1 MTMPDNTL
9 RVARR
14 RMLPAALAWIAV
26 AIAEAL
32 FYTLLAMAIVR
43 HEPPSLVML
52 FGGLAVLATTIA
64 ARAGFFTGARL
75 TGDLYASLGQAL
87 TRAKLAW
94 FTDEN
99 RAKLSAVATRTIPG
113 FMSIPAHH
121 LQTFIHAPLLPLLLL
136 PGTLLVGGWRAVL
149 VAGALLVLSFMAQFT
164 AQRALRNADQRRG
177 ELEGEANRVA
187 LDLVDHLELLRTAAG
202 PIEAIRPAQSIWQ
215 EQAAAMRRT
224 NRAAS
229 LASFVS
235 AMAGAFP
242 VVGMAI
248 YLALVAGLSP
258 AAILALLLL
267 VMRAAAPLETLAVA
281 GIMLNDQLR
290 AARDFATVI
299 SAPSLPEPPPQLAEN
314 PVGTTLVLDK
324 VASAPALKGVS
335 ATIAP
340 GDRIIV
346 TGPTGSGKST
356 LLGLMMRF
364 DDPED
369 GTLMLGGAALS
380 RITYGKLAQHFAYV
394 PQEPVVFT
402 GTLAD
407 NIRLGRPEA
416 SDREIEDIAR
426 RATLGPVIERSAMGI
441 HQPVGH
447 HGSALSGGER
457 QRLAFARALI
467 SDAPILMLDEATSA
481 LDEARERA
489 LASLVRE
496 LQRTAIIVAHRN
508 PEIWS
513 PTGQMNLAL

>member
-43 HEPPSLVML
+43 HELPSLVML

-87 TRAKLAW
+87 ARTKLAW

-136 PGTLLVGGWRAVL
+136 AGTLLVGGWRAVL
-149 VAGALLVLSFMAQFT
+149 VAGALLVLSFMAQFA
-164 AQRALRNADQRRG
+164 AQRALHNADQRRG
-177 ELEGEANRVA
+177 ELEGEANRA
-187 LDLVDHLELLRTAAG
+187 TLDLVDHLELLRTAAG
-202 PIEAIRPAQSIWQ
+202 PVDAIRPAQCIWQ
-215 EQAAAMRRT
+215 EQAAATRRT

-235 AMAGAFP
+235 AMAGALP
-242 VVGMAI
+242 VAGMAI
-248 YLALVAGLSP
+248 YLALAADLAP
-258 AAILALLLL
+258 ATILALLLL

-281 GIMLNDQLR
+281 GITLNDQLR
-290 AARDFATVI
+290 AARDFATVV
-299 SAPSLPEPPPQLAEN
+299 SAPPLPEPPPELAEN
-314 PVGTTLVLDK
+314 PVGATLVIDR
-324 VASAPALKGVS
+324 VASAPALTGVS

-364 DDPED
+364 DDPDE
-369 GTLMLGGAALS
+369 GTLMLGGAALD
-380 RITYGKLAQHFAYV
+380 RIAYRTLAQHFAYV
-394 PQEPVVFT
+394 PQEPVVLT

-407 NIRLGRPEA
+407 NIRLGKPDA

-426 RATLGPVIERSAMGI
+426 RATLGPVIERSALGI
-441 HQPVGH
+441 HQPIGH
-447 HGSALSGGER
+447 RGSALSGGEQ
-457 QRLAFARALI
+457 QRLALARALI
-467 SDAPILMLDEATSA
+467 SDAPILVLDEATSA
-481 LDEARERA
+481 LDEARERIIA
-489 LASLVRE
+489 NLVRD
-496 LQRTAIIVAHRN
+496 LHKTAIIVTHRD
-508 PEIWS
+508 PQIWS
-513 PTGQMNLAL
+513 PTGRICLSA